1 MNRTILVRRAFA
13 LSCALV
19 LAAAGCEL
27 AVDFDRTKIDAGSI
41 DASIADVVAIDSP
54 STTTRDSGPD
64 VAVDAPTDAPIDAPL
79 DTLADVTTD
88 ANTPDVEVEA
98 GTDAAADAPDD
109 ADDSG

>member
-1 MNRTILVRRAFA
+1 MNRTIRVRRAVA

-41 DASIADVVAIDSP
+41 DASIADVVATDSP
-54 STTTRDSGPD
+54 TPRDSGPD
-64 VAVDAPTDAPIDAPL
+64 VAVDAPPDAPIDAPL
-79 DTLADVTTD
+79 DALGDVTTD
-88 ANTPDVEVEA
+88 ANTPDVDA
-98 GTDAAADAPDD
+98 GTDAAADAAADAPDD